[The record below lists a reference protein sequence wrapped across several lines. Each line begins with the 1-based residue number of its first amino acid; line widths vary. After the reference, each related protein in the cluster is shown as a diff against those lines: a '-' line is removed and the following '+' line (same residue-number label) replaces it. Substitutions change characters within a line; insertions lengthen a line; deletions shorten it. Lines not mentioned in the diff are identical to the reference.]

1 MITGKRA
8 RKAPVAPAL
17 LLALAAAAGSAAAA
31 VGGCGGGGKHDKVPL
46 TLSAGVSAATN
57 PSDETFYGITPADD
71 TPLIVSLD
79 PEGTSVTLEVIDEET
94 EAVLATGS
102 TQAMLRVASIVP
114 VAGAPLC
121 IRVANDGMNPY
132 AGTLTVEPGPT
143 ATIVNVTTPAGGD
156 QMIVRIQNG
165 FAVDV
170 VNCVQP
176 VMGNTGSGT
185 WTVVFGPEDLAVGPF
200 TVGFTLLDVGQ
211 VIGYGGGALPVM
223 EGMVITA
230 AVNVTASA
238 GMPVL
243 PPACTPPGMLS
254 PLVMPGSYGTS
265 DLR

>member
-1 MITGKRA
+1 MITLRRA
-8 RKAPVAPAL
+8 GRAAAAAA
-17 LLALAAAAGSAAAA
+17 LALAWATGA
-31 VGGCGGGGKHDKVPL
+31 VAGGCGGGGKHDKVPL
-46 TLSAGVSAATN
+46 TLSAGVSAATD
-57 PSDETFYGITPADD
+57 PDGETFYGIAPADD

-79 PEGTSVTLEVIDEET
+79 PEGTSITLEVIDEET

-143 ATIVNVTTPAGGD
+143 ATIVNVTTPTGGD

-200 TVGFTLLDVGQ
+200 TIGFSLLNTGQ
-211 VIGYGGGALPVM
+211 VIGFGGGTLPVM

-230 AVNVTASA
+230 AINVTASA

-243 PPACTPPGMLS
+243 PPACTAPGMLS
-254 PLVMPGSYGTS
+254 PLVMAGSYGTS